1 MDSLLEWSIRR
12 RKTILAFLALITLV
26 MLFFAL
32 RVEVKTVF
40 EDLLPTDHAYVQVND
55 KFKQDYGGSNVVSI
69 MVEVDEGDI
78 LRPEILKK
86 IKSITEQAALI
97 PGADPFQVTS
107 LATKKLKSITASTS
121 GIETKPLM
129 WPDLPAN
136 QKEIDELR
144 QNIVNSPLTYGAYV
158 AHDFKSALITVDF
171 FDNLLDYRV
180 FFDHITKIINEHKEP
195 GFTIRVVGEPML
207 YGWVSYHLAETG
219 LLFLGTIFGLFVA
232 LLLIAR
238 TWHGTII
245 PLISAGVS
253 AIWAMG
259 FAGMLGLTLDPL
271 VVVIALLI
279 SAVAVSNSVQVI
291 QKFDREQMT
300 DPIGRDGK
308 NAALL
313 ALKDLLRPA
322 SLGILIGGGCILVVA
337 RTPIPLLEMIAIVG
351 GFWIFSQIVCAFLL
365 PGLLASWTRGGVKA
379 VHPLNLHPVL
389 LSVLGVFSYLAISKW
404 RYGVIGMAAVI
415 LIVSGYYA
423 FGLKVGDA
431 NPGSPILHAESSFN
445 RDAARLNAVFQ
456 GADRMFVVIDGKE
469 RDAIKQPEMLDTMER
484 FMRYMEAQPEI
495 GGSTSIVDIL
505 PSINRVL
512 HEGNPRYEELGADAV
527 VNGELAYLFI
537 SGSDPG
543 DLQRYVAPDFSNASI
558 TLFFRD
564 HQGDTIRN
572 ALERVERFIAEN
584 PLPNGGEYLLAGG
597 LIGVL
602 AAVNDVILAGQI
614 QAIALALLVVT
625 LLGTVIYRSFVA
637 GTFLMI
643 PIIISNTLTF
653 SYMAYNDIGM
663 TINTLPIVALGIGC
677 GIDYTI
683 FVLDAIRQQM
693 RKYGDLKQAIA
704 YALETAGMAVL
715 ITVFTLVVSVSL
727 WSISSL
733 RLQSEMA
740 LLISIW
746 LSISAFAALIVIP
759 ALVYVIK
766 PAFIVGKKEEPAA
779 GTVFAAAE

>member
-1 MDSLLEWSIRR
+1 MNAFLEQCVRR
-12 RKTILAFLALITLV
+12 REWALALIALITLV
-26 MLFFAL
+26 MLFFAV

-40 EDLLPTDHAYVQVND
+40 ENLLPMNHSYVQVND
-55 KFKQDYGGSNVVSI
+55 KFKRDYGGSNVVSI
-69 MVEVDEGDI
+69 MVEVEEGDI
-78 LRPEILKK
+78 LRPKILKK
-86 IKSITEQAALI
+86 IKSITEEAALI

-107 LATKKLKSITASTS
+107 LATKKLKSITASTM

-136 QKEIDELR
+136 QEEIELLR
-144 QNIVNSPLTYGAYV
+144 ENIVNSPLTYGAYV
-158 AHDFKSALITVDF
+158 AKDFTSALITVDF

-180 FFDHITKIINEHKEP
+180 FFERITAIINTHAEP
-195 GFTIRVVGEPML
+195 GVTIRVVGEPML
-207 YGWVSYHLAETG
+207 YGWVSYYLTETG
-219 LLFLGTIFGLFVA
+219 LLFLGTICGLFLA

-253 AIWAMG
+253 AIWAIG

-271 VVVIALLI
+271 VVVVALLI

-291 QKFDREQMT
+291 QKFDHERAST
-300 DPIGRDGK
+300 AATADGK
-308 NAALL
+308 PAATFTLT
-313 ALKDLLRPA
+313 ALFRPA
-322 SLGILIGGGCILVVA
+322 SLGILVGAGCILVVA
-337 RTPIPLLEMIAIVG
+337 KTPIPLLQMIAIVG
-351 GFWIFSQIVCAFLL
+351 GFWILAQLVCAFLL
-365 PGLLASWTRGGVKA
+365 PGILASWTKGNGKT
-379 VHPLNLHPVL
+379 VHPVNMRPL
-389 LSVLGVFSYLAISKW
+389 LLKVLGVFRYLTISRW
-404 RYGVIGMAAVI
+404 RYGVIGMAAAI
-415 LIVSGYYA
+415 LAVSGYYA
-423 FGLKVGDA
+423 FELKVGDA
-431 NPGSPILHAESSFN
+431 NPGSPILHADSTFN
-445 RDAARLNAVFQ
+445 RDAAHLNAVFQ

-469 RDAIKQPEMLDTMER
+469 RDAIKQPEMLETMER

-512 HEGNPRYEELGADAV
+512 HEGNPRYEELGSDAI
-527 VNGELAYLFI
+527 VNGELAYLFT

-572 ALERVERFIAEN
+572 AFERMNRFIAEN

-602 AAVNDVILAGQI
+602 AAVNEVILAGQI
-614 QAIALALLVVT
+614 EAIALALLVVI
-625 LLGTVIYRSFVA
+625 LLGAFMYRSFVA

-643 PIIISNTLTF
+643 PIVISNTLTF
-653 SYMAYNDIGM
+653 SYMAFNGIGM

-683 FVLDAIRQQM
+683 FMLDAIREQM
-693 RKYGDLKQAIA
+693 RKHGDLKRAIA
-704 YALETAGMAVL
+704 YAYETAGMAVL
-715 ITVFTLVVSVSL
+715 ITVFTLVASVSL

-766 PAFIVGKKEEPAA
+766 PAFIVGKKEERAE